1 MEYPILYYGTHRGDR
16 HWGMQIVP
24 SCSMVNEDRMDSW
37 EWGMGYSGIPHY
49 DTEQGEGGGG
59 TVWHFLSLPA
69 QCYTEG
75 QNSNTGQTLAI
86 HVIITT
92 KPARLTRG
100 NPFLVYA
107 ASPL

>member
-1 MEYPILYYGTHRGDR
+1 MGAWDT
-16 HWGMQIVP
+16 V
-24 SCSMVNEDRMDSW
+24 
-37 EWGMGYSGIPHY
+37 GYSVMLLSR
-49 DTEQGEGGGG
+49 GG

-75 QNSNTGQTLAI
+75 QNPNAGQTLAI

-92 KPARLTRG
+92 KPALITSG
-100 NPFLVYA
+100 NPFLVYV

>member
-1 MEYPILYYGTHRGDR
+1 MRTGWIAGNG
-16 HWGMQIVP
+16 
-24 SCSMVNEDRMDSW
+24 S
-37 EWGMGYSGIPHY
+37 MGYSGISH
-49 DTEQGEGGGG
+49 TEQGEGGDG
-59 TVWHFLSLPA
+59 TVWHVLSLPA

-75 QNSNTGQTLAI
+75 QNPNAGQTLAI

-92 KPARLTRG
+92 KPALITSG